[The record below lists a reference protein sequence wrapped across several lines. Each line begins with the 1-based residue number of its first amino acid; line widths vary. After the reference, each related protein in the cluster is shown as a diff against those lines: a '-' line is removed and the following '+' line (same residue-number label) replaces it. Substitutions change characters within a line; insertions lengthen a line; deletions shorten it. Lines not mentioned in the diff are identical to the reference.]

1 MQAEAFSS
9 FTQWST
15 IPVNAIKKLLV
26 SLEISISHGGFNHLA
41 KLTFGKNTFIVFF
54 IWYLI
59 PPREIS
65 GGVFEPSRE
74 YHFHKDPPFKLILI
88 SFIQI
93 NKISVWYWQ
102 LTGFRMLGASNFQ
115 NGSPYGLQLMTSLT
129 WPNMYYS
136 HCHSLI
142 NRVHSITTWTRR
154 GEWWVS
160 GKSMVG

>member
-9 FTQWST
+9 LTQWST

-93 NKISVWYWQ
+93 NNFKISV
-102 LTGFRMLGASNFQ
+102 LV
-115 NGSPYGLQLMTSLT
+115 MTTACLARQIFKIEDPS
-129 WPNMYYS
+129 
-136 HCHSLI
+136 
-142 NRVHSITTWTRR
+142 NRVLDDLLD
-154 GEWWVS
+154 
-160 GKSMVG
+160 MP